1 MNDFLNKN
9 YFEVFG
15 FPIEYAVDLANLRD
29 RFIEVQK
36 AVHPDKFSSEA
47 PQLQRLAAQNA
58 AHATQAFQTLK
69 DPVARGFCILSLLG
83 FQCSD
88 ESATINDGAFLM
100 RQITFRERLED
111 ADEAGLFDLSAE
123 IEEELAVLEQ
133 NVANLLAKPIG
144 EGCLSQVESELK
156 KMQFYRRLLEEIE
169 SKV

>member
-1 MNDFLNKN
+1 MSDFLNKN

-15 FPIEYAVDLANLRD
+15 FPVEYTIDVASLRD
-29 RFIEVQK
+29 RFVEVQK
-36 AVHPDKFSSEA
+36 AVHPDKFSAEA
-47 PQLQRLAAQNA
+47 AQLQRLAAQNA

-100 RQITFRERLED
+100 RQMAFRERLEE
-111 ADEAGLFDLSAE
+111 ADEAGLLALSTE
-123 IEEELAVLEQ
+123 IEKELAALEG
-133 NVANLLAKPIG
+133 NVADLLAKPDAKS
-144 EGCLSQVESELK
+144 CLSQVESELK

-169 SKV
+169 SKI